1 MLTHALLTVRH
12 LKNARISKLQ
22 YMHTLKMSSSPSPL
36 STLSKTSSSSST
48 QYVFVGGKG
57 GVGKTTTSSALALAL
72 SDSGLRTLIVST
84 DPAHSLGDSLDLS
97 LSSGSIVKVPT
108 EMNLWALEVDVESAL
123 DSFKETAKEFN
134 SESLSKS
141 FGVPKDILDTLG
153 LDDMASIFTDPPPGI
168 DEIVAL
174 LRIFQF
180 GEEKNSFGEPRFQR
194 IVIDTA
200 PTGHTL
206 RLLQLP
212 NFLNSMTGKLIK
224 FRTKINGAVDSF
236 KSLFG
241 GGRSA
246 NTETPP
252 TNSNPLDKLEK
263 IQMNLLKMQ
272 SDLKDSEKTQFI
284 VVTIPT
290 LLALEESKRLLTSLV
305 SEKIKVSSIVCNQII
320 SNEMSQ
326 KYLATRSAGQKSIIN
341 TLVNSAKSAWPSIEV
356 SEVPYID
363 TEATGLYGLKFFASV
378 AHRPRPRSA
387 SNPID
392 SRKLTIFGGK
402 GGVGKTT
409 SSSSWAIQLC
419 EAGFRTLVVSTDPAH
434 SLGDALQER
443 LSGVP
448 KQLDTSFFSLGS
460 GGELWAMEIDPQAAL
475 EEFRDIVSESTDS
488 SSTSASASEGDMG
501 GMMGALGLPNLKAD
515 LADVLAGIKEPPPG
529 TDEIVALTKIVSYLK
544 NGYTLPNGQ
553 VVKFDR
559 IVIDTAPTGH
569 TLRMLKLPPFL
580 LQLTAKLKK
589 VRSKMGGGLFG
600 GGGGS
605 GSKSKANNEYDFL
618 DQDGDSDSYN
628 TKTSS
633 SGDKLEKFENNMR
646 DLQNLL
652 HDSKQCEFTVVTI
665 PTALASAESGRLLIA
680 LKDENILV
688 RRILVNQVLPSSSTA
703 STATTTTTTQSTSSS
718 LSVVDADA
726 DAAKTAADAFL
737 NNLRQGQGK
746 CLSSLDQLSVSNN
759 VPVIKVPY
767 FDMEIRTVYG
777 LRVIS
782 NFLLPKQM

>member
-1 MLTHALLTVRH
+1 MMSRNCIIVLFLISNMLTRALFTVRH
-12 LKNARISKLQ
+12 QLKLKPPLRSVTGNRKMMMSL
-22 YMHTLKMSSSPSPL
+22 TLSPL
-36 STLSKTSSSSST
+36 STLSKVTSANT

-72 SDSGLRTLIVST
+72 ADSGLRTLIVST
-84 DPAHSLGDSLDLS
+84 DPAHSLGDSLDIS

-108 EMNLWALEVDVESAL
+108 EANLWALEVDVESAL

-168 DEIVAL
+168 DEVVAL

-180 GEEKNSFGEPRFQR
+180 GEEKNAFGEPRFQR

-241 GGRSA
+241 GGSA
-246 NTETPP
+246 PETPR
-252 TNSNPLDKLEK
+252 SNPLDKLEK
-263 IQMNLLKMQ
+263 IQGNLLKMQ
-272 SDLKDSEKTQFI
+272 SDLKDSEKTQFV

-290 LLALEESKRLLTSLV
+290 LLALEESRRLLTSLV
-305 SEKIKVSSIVCNQII
+305 SEQIKVSSIVCNQII
-320 SNEMSQ
+320 SSEMSQ
-326 KYLATRSAGQKSIIN
+326 KYLTTRSAGQKNVIN
-341 TLVNSAKSAWPSIEV
+341 TLMTNAKSTWPSIEI
-356 SEVPYID
+356 SEIPYID
-363 TEATGLYGLKFFASV
+363 TEATGLFGLKFFASV
-378 AHRPRPRSA
+378 AHPPRPRSA

-409 SSSSWAIQLC
+409 SSSSWAVRLC
-419 EAGFRTLVVSTDPAH
+419 EAGFRTLAVSTDPAH
-434 SLGDALQER
+434 SLGDALQES
-443 LSGVP
+443 LTGVP
-448 KQLDTSFFSLGS
+448 RQLDTSFFSLGS

-475 EEFRDIVSESTDS
+475 EEFRDIVSESTE
-488 SSTSASASEGDMG
+488 TSASGGASGDIG
-501 GMMGALGLPNLKAD
+501 SMMGAMGLPNLKAD
-515 LADVLAGIKEPPPG
+515 LADVLAGVKEPPPG
-529 TDEIVALTKIVSYLK
+529 TDEIVALTKIVGYLK
-544 NGYTLPNGQ
+544 NGYTLPDGR

-559 IVIDTAPTGH
+559 VVIDTAPTGH

-580 LQLTAKLKK
+580 LQLTSKLKK
-589 VRSKMGGGLFG
+589 VRSKVSGGGLFG
-600 GGGGS
+600 GGGGG
-605 GSKSKANNEYDFL
+605 GSKSKSVANEYDFL
-618 DQDGDSDSYN
+618 DQDSN
-628 TKTSS
+628 TNDDTKSS
-633 SGDKLEKFENNMR
+633 TTEDKLEKFENNMR

-652 HDSKQCEFTVVTI
+652 HDGKQCEFTVVTI
-665 PTALASAESGRLLIA
+665 PTQLASAESIRLLNS
-680 LKDENILV
+680 LKEENILV
-688 RRILVNQVLPSSSTA
+688 RRILINQVL
-703 STATTTTTTQSTSSS
+703 TSIVSS
-718 LSVVDADA
+718 LSSTTQDSLEDADTS
-726 DAAKTAADAFL
+726 KNAADAFL
-737 NNLRQGQGK
+737 NNLRLGQGK
-746 CLSSLDQLSVSNN
+746 CLTSLDQLSVSSN

-782 NFLLPKQM
+782 NFLLPK

>member
-1 MLTHALLTVRH
+1 MVWLSILAFLLTNMLARSLVTVRH
-12 LKNARISKLQ
+12 NLIKPRLTQNSHLTR
-22 YMHTLKMSSSPSPL
+22 MSSSPAPL
-36 STLSKTSSSSST
+36 SFLAKTTSSQT

-57 GVGKTTTSSALALAL
+57 GVGKTTTSSSLALAL

-84 DPAHSLGDSLDLS
+84 DPAHSLGDSLDLP

-108 EMNLWALEVDVESAL
+108 ETNLWALEVDVEDAL
-123 DSFKETAKEFN
+123 ESFKETAKEFN
-134 SESLSKS
+134 AESLSKS
-141 FGVPKDILDTLG
+141 FGVPKDILETIG

-174 LRIFQF
+174 LRIFQY
-180 GEEKNSFGEPRFQR
+180 GEEKNAFGEPRFQR

-212 NFLNSMTGKLIK
+212 DFLNSMTGKLIK
-224 FRTKINGAVDSF
+224 FRGKINGAVDAF

-241 GGRSA
+241 GGSA
-246 NTETPP
+246 AEPP
-252 TNSNPLDKLEK
+252 RSNPLDKLEN
-263 IQMNLLKMQ
+263 IQGNLLKMQ
-272 SDLKDSEKTQFI
+272 SDLKDPEKAQFV

-290 LLALEESKRLLTSLV
+290 VLALEESRRLLTSLV
-305 SEKIKVSSIVCNQII
+305 SAKIKVSSIVCNQII

-326 KYLATRSAGQKSIIN
+326 KYLATRSAGQKYVIN
-341 TLVNSAKSAWPSIEV
+341 SLSSKAKLAWPSIEI

-363 TEATGLYGLKFFASV
+363 TEATGLFGLKFFASV
-378 AHRPRPRSA
+378 AHPPRARSA

-392 SRKLTIFGGK
+392 SRKITIFGGK

-409 SSSSWAIQLC
+409 SSSSWAVQLC

-448 KQLDTSFFSLGS
+448 RQLDTSFFSLAS

-475 EEFRDIVSESTDS
+475 EEFRDIVSESTDAT
-488 SSTSASASEGDMG
+488 STAGSAAGDMG

-515 LADVLAGIKEPPPG
+515 LADVLAGVKEPPPG

-544 NGYTLPNGQ
+544 NGYTLPNGR

-559 IVIDTAPTGH
+559 VVIDTAPTGH
-569 TLRMLKLPPFL
+569 TLRMLKLPAFL
-580 LQLTAKLKK
+580 LQLTSKLKK
-589 VRSKMGGGLFG
+589 VRSKMGGGGLFG
-600 GGGGS
+600 SGGS
-605 GSKSKANNEYDFL
+605 SGAESKANEYDFL
-618 DQDGDSDSYN
+618 DQDDGASPPS
-628 TKTSS
+628 TTE
-633 SGDKLEKFENNMR
+633 DKLEKFEANMR
-646 DLQNLL
+646 DLQALL
-652 HDSKQCEFTVVTI
+652 HDGKQCEFTVVTI
-665 PTALASAESGRLLIA
+665 PTELASAESGRLLNA
-680 LKDENILV
+680 LKEENILV
-688 RRILVNQVLPSSSTA
+688 RRLLVNQVLPASAQGSSSDDSSAATA
-703 STATTTTTTQSTSSS
+703 
-718 LSVVDADA
+718 
-726 DAAKTAADAFL
+726 AADAFL
-737 NNLRQGQGK
+737 NNLRQGQSK
-746 CLSSLDQLSVSNN
+746 CLVSLDQLSATTN

-782 NFLLPKQM
+782 NFLLPK